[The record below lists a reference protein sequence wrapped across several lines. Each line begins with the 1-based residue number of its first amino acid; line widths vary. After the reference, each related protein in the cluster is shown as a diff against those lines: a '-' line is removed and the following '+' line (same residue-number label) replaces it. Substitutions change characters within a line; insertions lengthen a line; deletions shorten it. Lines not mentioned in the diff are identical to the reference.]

1 VSTPETYPGGY
12 PRRWRALGV
21 LCLALSVIVIDN
33 TILAVAFPSIE
44 RGLHT
49 DESALQWIG
58 SSYGLVL
65 AGLLLPLAVVGD
77 RRGRKGML
85 MIGLVIFGAAS
96 AAAAFAS
103 TPAQLSIARGIMGVG
118 GACTMP
124 STLSVLGN
132 IFPAEERG
140 RAIAVWSGVGGT
152 FTAIGPVIGGLLLSR
167 FWWGSVFLVNV
178 PVVIV
183 TLVLCARW
191 VPRSHDPTSPRVDR
205 WSALLWWG
213 ALTAVIVAIIEGPQR
228 GWGSPE
234 VIAAGFVGAL
244 LLVGFAWR
252 EERSAEPLIE
262 DETRRDPR
270 LRWGA
275 AVISALFFGVMGMQF
290 VLSQWIQGPEGHGA
304 LAAGLYFVPTA
315 LMSLVFSLLSP
326 RWAARLGYGS
336 MAAIGLTAT
345 ALGAAVGTASV
356 LASSMPGVV
365 VAGALVGVGIG
376 IGAVCGVELI
386 MSSAR
391 PERAGSASGVNE
403 TLVEAS
409 GALGIALLGSVL
421 VETDSYAWPLP
432 VVALVALTVAVGVA
446 WAFRPTRVTRSRP
459 TRRSRPTPSPSAPE
473 SHRTR

>member
-1 VSTPETYPGGY
+1 VTPVEVYPGGY
-12 PRRWRALGV
+12 QHRWRALSV
-21 LCLALSVIVIDN
+21 LCLALSIIVIDN
-33 TILAVAFPSIE
+33 TILAVAFPSIQ

-49 DESALQWIG
+49 DEAGLQWIG

-85 MIGLVIFGAAS
+85 MIGLVIFGVAS

-103 TPAQLSIARGIMGVG
+103 TATELTIARGLMGVG
-118 GACTMP
+118 GAATMP

-132 IFPAEERG
+132 IFPEAERG
-140 RAIAVWSGVGGT
+140 RAISIWSGVGGT
-152 FTAIGPVIGGLLLSR
+152 FTAVGPLVGGLLLSR

-183 TLVLCARW
+183 ALVLVARW
-191 VPRSHDPTSPRVDR
+191 VPRSHDPAAPPVDR

-228 GWGSPE
+228 GWTSPL
-234 VIAAGFVGAL
+234 VLGAGVLSVVLFVGFL
-244 LLVGFAWR
+244 RR
-252 EERSAEPLIE
+252 EEHSSAPLIE
-262 DETRRDPR
+262 DDTRRDPR

-275 AVISALFFGVMGMQF
+275 AVITALFFGVIGMQF
-290 VLSQWIQGPEGHGA
+290 VLTQWIQGPEGHDA

-315 LMSLVFSLLSP
+315 VTTLIFALSSP
-326 RWAARLGYGS
+326 RWAAKLGYGVT
-336 MAAIGLTAT
+336 AGIGLGALAIG
-345 ALGAAVGTASV
+345 ALVAGASIVAES
-356 LASSMPGVV
+356 LPGVV
-365 VAGALVGVGIG
+365 VAGAVVGIGIG
-376 IGAVCGVELI
+376 IGAVSGVELI

-421 VETDSYAWPLP
+421 VETGSYAWPLP
-432 VVALVALTVAVGVA
+432 VVAALAAVVACGVA
-446 WAFRPTRVTRSRP
+446 WSFRRGKGSRAS
-459 TRRSRPTPSPSAPE
+459 RRSSAAPTP
-473 SHRTR
+473 

>member
-1 VSTPETYPGGY
+1 VTSVEAD
-12 PRRWRALGV
+12 PRGHEHRWRALSV

-49 DESALQWIG
+49 DEAGLQWIG
-58 SSYGLVL
+58 AAYGLVL
-65 AGLLLPLAVVGD
+65 AGLLLPLAVIGD

-96 AAAAFAS
+96 VAAAFAPS
-103 TPAQLSIARGIMGVG
+103 ATGLSVARGVMGIG

-132 IFPAEERG
+132 IFPEEERG

-152 FTAIGPVIGGLLLSR
+152 FTAIGPVVGGLLLAH

-191 VPRSHDPTSPRVDR
+191 VPSSRDPASPPVDR
-205 WSALLWWG
+205 GSALLWWG
-213 ALTAVIVAIIEGPQR
+213 ALTSVIVAIIEGPQR
-228 GWGSPE
+228 GWVSP
-234 VIAAGFVGAL
+234 VVLGAAATGIVL
-244 LLVGFAWR
+244 LLGFARR
-252 EERSAEPLIE
+252 EERSEHPLIE
-262 DETRRDPR
+262 DDTRRDPR

-275 AVISALFFGVMGMQF
+275 AVIAALFFGVMGMQF

-315 LMSLVFSLLSP
+315 LLSLVFSLLSP
-326 RWAARLGYGS
+326 RWADRLGYGVT
-336 MAAIGLTAT
+336 AGIGL
-345 ALGAAVGTASV
+345 GAIAVGAVVAAASV
-356 LASSMPGVV
+356 VAGSMLGVV

-376 IGAVCGVELI
+376 IAAVSGVELI

-421 VETDSYAWPLP
+421 VETGSYAWPLP
-432 VVALVALTVAVGVA
+432 VVAVVAGVA
-446 WAFRPTRVTRSRP
+446 GGGVVWAFRRRRDRRP
-459 TRRSRPTPSPSAPE
+459 GASRRSTAAPKP
-473 SHRTR
+473 

>member
-1 VSTPETYPGGY
+1 MTPVEVYPGGY

-33 TILAVAFPSIE
+33 TILAVAFPSIQ

-49 DESALQWIG
+49 SEAGLQWIG

-77 RRGRKGML
+77 RRGRKGLLML
-85 MIGLVIFGAAS
+85 GLVIFGAAS
-96 AAAAFAS
+96 AAAAFAP
-103 TPAQLSIARGIMGVG
+103 TAAWLAVARGVMGVG

-152 FTAIGPVIGGLLLSR
+152 ATAVGPVVGGLLLAH

-183 TLVLCARW
+183 TLVLAARW
-191 VPRSHDPTSPRVDR
+191 VPRSHDPASPPVDR

-228 GWGSPE
+228 GWGSPL
-234 VIAAGFVGAL
+234 VIAAAVGGVL
-244 LLVGFAWR
+244 LLFGFARR
-252 EERSAEPLIE
+252 EEHSSQPLIE
-262 DETRRDPR
+262 DDTRRDPR

-275 AVISALFFGVMGMQF
+275 AVISALFFGVMGTQF
-290 VLSQWIQGPEGHGA
+290 VLTQWIQGPEGHSA

-315 LMSLVFSLLSP
+315 LLSLVFSLLSP
-326 RWAARLGYGS
+326 GWAARVGYGR
-336 MAAIGLTAT
+336 MAGIGLAAT
-345 ALGAAVGTASV
+345 ALGAMVAALSVVGGD
-356 LASSMPGVV
+356 LAGVV
-365 VAGALVGVGIG
+365 AAGALIGAGIG
-376 IGAVCGVELI
+376 MAAVSGVEMI

-409 GALGIALLGSVL
+409 GALGIAVLGSVL
-421 VETDSYAWPLP
+421 VETGSYAWPLP
-432 VVALVALTVAVGVA
+432 VVAVVAVVTGVGVA
-446 WAFRPTRVTRSRP
+446 WAFRPARSRKSRAS
-459 TRRSRPTPSPSAPE
+459 RRSSAAPRP
-473 SHRTR
+473 

>member
-1 VSTPETYPGGY
+1 VTTVEANPGGH
-12 PRRWRALGV
+12 PRRWRALAV
-21 LCLALSVIVIDN
+21 LCLALSVIVLDN

-49 DESALQWIG
+49 DEAGLQWIG

-77 RRGRKGML
+77 RRGRKGLLML
-85 MIGLVIFGAAS
+85 GLVIFGTAS
-96 AAAAFAS
+96 AVAAFAD
-103 TPAQLSIARGIMGVG
+103 TAVQLSIARGVMGIG

-132 IFPAEERG
+132 IFPEEERG

-152 FTAIGPVIGGLLLSR
+152 FTAVGPVVGGLLLAH

-183 TLVLCARW
+183 TLVLAARW
-191 VPRSHDPTSPRVDR
+191 VPRSHDATSPPVDR

-213 ALTAVIVAIIEGPQR
+213 ALTAIIVAIIEGPQR
-228 GWGSPE
+228 GWSSPI
-234 VIAAGFVGAL
+234 VVGAGAAAVV
-244 LLVGFAWR
+244 LLVGFGRR
-252 EERSAEPLIE
+252 EERSPTPLI
-262 DETRRDPR
+262 DDDTRRDPR

-275 AVISALFFGVMGMQF
+275 AVISALFFGVMGTQF
-290 VLSQWIQGPEGHGA
+290 VLTQWIQGPEGHDA

-315 LMSLVFSLLSP
+315 LTSLVFSLLSP
-326 RWAARLGYGS
+326 RWAARLGYGT
-336 MAAIGLTAT
+336 MAGVGLAAT
-345 ALGAAVGTASV
+345 AVGAVVAAASV
-356 LASSMPGVV
+356 VAGSLPGVV
-365 VAGALVGVGIG
+365 IAGALVGVGIG
-376 IGAVCGVELI
+376 IAAVCGVELI

-409 GALGIALLGSVL
+409 GALGIAVLGSVL
-421 VETDSYAWPLP
+421 VETGSYSWPLP
-432 VVALVALTVAVGVA
+432 VVAVVAAAVGVGVA
-446 WAFRPTRVTRSRP
+446 WAFRPGRL
-459 TRRSRPTPSPSAPE
+459 RRSRATGRSTPSRLP
-473 SHRTR
+473 